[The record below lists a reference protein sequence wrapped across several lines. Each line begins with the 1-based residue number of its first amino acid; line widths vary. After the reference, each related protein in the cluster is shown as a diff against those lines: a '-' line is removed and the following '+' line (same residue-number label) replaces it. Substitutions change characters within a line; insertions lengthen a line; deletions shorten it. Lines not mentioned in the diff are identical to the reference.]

1 MKITIVGSGYVGLVS
16 GICFAKLG
24 HEVFCVDKDQNKI
37 SQLESG
43 DIPIF
48 EPNLKDLL
56 REALKNKKISF
67 YSSLKEPLQ
76 NCEAVFIAVGTP
88 QGEDGSADLS
98 YVLEVAKEVAETSDS
113 YKLII
118 TKSTV
123 PAGTGAK
130 I

>member
-67 YSSLKEPLQ
+67 
-76 NCEAVFIAVGTP
+76 
-88 QGEDGSADLS
+88 
-98 YVLEVAKEVAETSDS
+98 
-113 YKLII
+113 
-118 TKSTV
+118 
-123 PAGTGAK
+123 
-130 I
+130 